1 MKNASRAFNNCLI
14 DRVDQAFCNAHQ
26 HYTLTHG
33 DEEIVFSIQKLA
45 DNLWQFYEAED
56 KTCLFVCGDI
66 EEKMKSILQAN
77 GVSLVDRLSIL
88 VA

>member
-1 MKNASRAFNNCLI
+1 M
-14 DRVDQAFCNAHQ
+14 DRVDQALCNAHQ

-45 DNLWQFYEAED
+45 DNSQQSHEAED

-77 GVSLVDRLSIL
+77 GVSLVDRLSML
-88 VA
+88 AA